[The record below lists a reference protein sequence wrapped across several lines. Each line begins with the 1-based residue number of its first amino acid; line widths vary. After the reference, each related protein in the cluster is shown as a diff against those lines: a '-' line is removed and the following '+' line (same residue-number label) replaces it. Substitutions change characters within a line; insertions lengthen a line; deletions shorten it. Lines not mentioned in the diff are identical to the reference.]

1 MGAGLPRRMEGDAPL
16 TIEQCLLAIQ
26 QHREAIVK
34 AQQAV
39 LRRELTMPQY
49 NDVYKQH
56 VEEIHKYERLLMEL
70 QAGGGAA
77 GGGPMY

>member
-1 MGAGLPRRMEGDAPL
+1 MEGDAPA
-16 TIEQCLLAIQ
+16 TMEGCLQAIA

-49 NDVYKQH
+49 NEVYKEH
-56 VEEIHKYERLLMEL
+56 VEAIHRYEARLMEL
-70 QAGGGAA
+70 QSGGGAH
-77 GGGPMY
+77 GGPMY